1 MANATVSRLGQ
12 ANELGD
18 VTALFLKVFAGEVL
32 TAFETSTIMK
42 SLTRQRAIQSGK
54 SASFPAIY
62 KADAAYHTPGAEIVG
77 TAIPHNEVV
86 ISIDDL
92 LISDAFIANIDDAM
106 NHYDVRSPYSNEL
119 GLALALAF
127 DKNVS
132 RNVIRAARGPALF
145 TGDTGGSQIVD
156 ADGDTSATSL
166 AGSIWTGK
174 QTLEES
180 DVPVDSTQVNCVLK
194 PAQWYLLAQEPTLV
208 LNHDIGGE
216 GSYARGMFE
225 MIGGVVVAKSNA
237 LPWGTDDSAN
247 ANIPADYRLDMSNTV
262 GAVFTEAAAATVQLL
277 GLGMESE
284 YDIRRQGTLMVAK
297 YAVGHGPLLNKC
309 AVEIATSL

>member
-1 MANATVSRLGQ
+1 MTNATVSRLGQ

-247 ANIPADYRLDMSNTV
+247 SAIPADYRLDMSNTV

>member
-247 ANIPADYRLDMSNTV
+247 SAIPADYRLDMSNTV